1 MADTGWIGR
10 LRDAVSQEGAAVR
23 VLVIRADGSVPRDI
37 GTAMI
42 VTEHELI
49 GTIGGGALEYDAMA
63 HARLM
68 LREPRA
74 DEGWTRDVRSYPLG
88 PSLGQCCGGHVRL
101 LFERFEADET
111 DWLGANDSGRDG
123 FIARPAVSGT
133 TPAII
138 ASDASGPDLPAG
150 VARQVRAMA
159 AGRHSGGLATAKG
172 EGGALWVIEPLV
184 STDVPLY
191 LYGAGHVGRALVRVL
206 PDLPFAV
213 RWIDTAEER
222 FPNDVPAGVEV
233 VVADDPARAA
243 GTALQGSYHLVM
255 TYSHALDLAVCHAV
269 LRSND
274 FSYLGLI
281 GSDTKK
287 ARFLK
292 RLREH
297 GVDEPRLR
305 RLISPIGIGGIR
317 SKDPA
322 AIAVSVAADL
332 LQRLEA
338 APDSVVD
345 TGRGEID
352 HAPEKAD
359 ARPLGVRIDGEEEVA
374 G

>member
-1 MADTGWIGR
+1 MADGDWVR
-10 LRDAVSQEGAAVR
+10 LLRDAVSREGTAVR
-23 VLVIRADGSVPRDI
+23 VLVIRAEGSVPRDA

-42 VTEHELI
+42 VTERELI

-68 LREPRA
+68 LSEPKA
-74 DEGWTRDVRSYPLG
+74 DDGWRRDVRSYPLG

-101 LFERFEADET
+101 LFERFEADEAE
-111 DWLGANDSGRDG
+111 WLSANDPGRSGV
-123 FIARPAVSGT
+123 IARPAVSGT
-133 TPAII
+133 APAII

-150 VARQVRAMA
+150 VARQVRVMA

-172 EGGALWVIEPLV
+172 EGGALWVVEAV
-184 STDVPLY
+184 SSNATPLY
-191 LYGAGHVGRALVRVL
+191 LYGAGHVGRALVHVL
-206 PDLPFAV
+206 RDLPLAV
-213 RWIDTAEER
+213 RWVDTAADR
-222 FPNDVPAGVEV
+222 FPMDVPPGVEV
-233 VVADDPARAA
+233 VVTDDLARVA
-243 GTALQGSYHLVM
+243 GTAPDGAFHLVM

-269 LRSND
+269 LQSD
-274 FSYLGLI
+274 GFAYLGLI

-297 GVDEPRLR
+297 GIGETRLA

-338 APDSVVD
+338 APDSAVD
-345 TGRGEID
+345 TGGGEID
-352 HAPEKAD
+352 AAPEKAD